1 MSRYNAASGSI
12 KAGAPALDV
21 RCTRYVCRHPAP
33 LTRTRAPAS
42 NKYKGRSP
50 VESPGPH
57 SLLLSSRGAG
67 ITLGTLGRQL
77 LLKPVPQRLQVL
89 QNPRQGEPYR
99 PLLDVLKR
107 L

>member
-1 MSRYNAASGSI
+1 MPGPPGIVMVASPEISRNAQPGKV
-12 KAGAPALDV
+12 KAAQSAMGNQ
-21 RCTRYVCRHPAP
+21 RGQGQ
-33 LTRTRAPAS
+33 
-42 NKYKGRSP
+42 YKGRSP
-50 VESPGPH
+50 KAPAPAL
-57 SLLLSSRGAG
+57 LLLSSRGAG